1 MLHKFISFIF
11 SLIKHANHCCFPG
24 LLQTLVLGFY
34 WFCWPKTSCLIYY
47 IVTFHC
53 VICDNFDIWSFDDH
67 SIILVFAYKNS
78 TKLMKN
84 FLEVVRLLNKPS
96 KTVHQVVY
104 HGVYS
109 KQLYLHKYFH
119 IFMLFIHKF
128 YHKHFPSI
136 LRGLMEITDIFFH

>member
-1 MLHKFISFIF
+1 MRRNHKPWIKTWKMNPLKKRHYWTHQQTYQKYCINSLVSLAIGGKF
-11 SLIKHANHCCFPG
+11 SLIKHANHCSSPG
-24 LLQTLVLGFY
+24 LLQTLVLGLY

-47 IVTFHC
+47 IVIFHC

-96 KTVHQVVY
+96 KTVH
-104 HGVYS
+104 
-109 KQLYLHKYFH
+109 
-119 IFMLFIHKF
+119 
-128 YHKHFPSI
+128 
-136 LRGLMEITDIFFH
+136 